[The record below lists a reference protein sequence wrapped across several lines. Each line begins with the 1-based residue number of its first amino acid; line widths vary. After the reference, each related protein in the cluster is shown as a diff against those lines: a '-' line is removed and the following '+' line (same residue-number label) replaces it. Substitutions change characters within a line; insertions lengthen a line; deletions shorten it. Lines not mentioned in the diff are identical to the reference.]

1 MCNIQWV
8 DLFLTY
14 SLIDWYNHGEKL
26 GFLSS
31 STFDKS
37 ASSFSVAV
45 VSLIKKFFVRFE
57 WSDQRQVFT
66 LDIRIISAHF
76 LYLAL
81 DSRNHYLVNFH
92 FKMKLINHG
101 KVLRIDE
108 N

>member
-37 ASSFSVAV
+37 ASSFSVAD
-45 VSLIKKFFVRFE
+45 VSLIKKFFC
-57 WSDQRQVFT
+57 
-66 LDIRIISAHF
+66 
-76 LYLAL
+76 
-81 DSRNHYLVNFH
+81 
-92 FKMKLINHG
+92 
-101 KVLRIDE
+101 
-108 N
+108 